1 MKDVEE
7 IKEKIIELLGQ
18 LGEKDRDFL
27 NLIHTVLT
35 KHLKR

>member
-1 MKDVEE
+1 MRDIEE
-7 IKEKIIELLGQ
+7 LKEKIIELIGK